1 MNSFENQVF
10 EGKKGSAPFWQDKH
24 ALPRV
29 PAASSQ
35 PSPVNKTAREEKKSH
50 STKRQTVQAAGWV
63 DLDTDAYINERV
75 RTGQKLFGKKSYTRS
90 RAIREMLQ
98 ACAQTEMFERN
109 QRIFVPIIQDAI
121 RSEFRAF
128 TNRFLWLL
136 AKIAYQ
142 VGWILS
148 LLIRYMS
155 LQLRNPDV
163 LHQLQTDSEK
173 DGRVY
178 VADRSPGDVEVED
191 RLWRKMEEK
200 R

>member
-1 MNSFENQVF
+1 VNNFGNQVF
-10 EGKKGSAPFWQDKH
+10 VGKKRSAPFWQDKH
-24 ALPRV
+24 AQLRV
-29 PAASSQ
+29 PATSGQ
-35 PSPVNKTAREEKKSH
+35 PSPVNETARKKKKPH
-50 STKRQTVQAAGWV
+50 STKRQTVQAAGWI
-63 DLDTDAYINERV
+63 DGETNAYINERV
-75 RTGQKLFGKKSYTRS
+75 REGQKLYGKQNYSRS

-121 RSEFRAF
+121 RAEFRAF

-155 LQLRNPDV
+155 LQLRDPDIA
-163 LHQLQTDSEK
+163 HELQMASER
-173 DGRVY
+173 DGRVS
-178 VADRSPGDVEVED
+178 VAERSPGDAEAED
-191 RLWRKMEEK
+191 RIWRKMEEK